1 MNIIVKFPTFAP
13 GIPELSP
20 QRYAHPPR
28 PRPRPQHPRQ
38 TLPRRHPPRIR
49 LHPRPRQPNPHNPP
63 DQRPHPLRH
72 PRHLPLPIL
81 RHTHCPTVL
90 IENFFIYNK
99 QDLAYLLSQE
109 GRREII
115 ETIIDGIERCVL
127 TLVE

>member
-49 LHPRPRQPNPHNPP
+49 LHNCCKIIGKISTFALQSARDVYYRFTLHYKKENLVVERNLGDFLFLIQTINKHIMYNFGKNMQKRKNPTS
-63 DQRPHPLRH
+63 QGTARH
-72 PRHLPLPIL
+72 
-81 RHTHCPTVL
+81 
-90 IENFFIYNK
+90 
-99 QDLAYLLSQE
+99 
-109 GRREII
+109 
-115 ETIIDGIERCVL
+115 
-127 TLVE
+127 